1 MSTSPRIGFIGLGN
15 MGTPIA
21 KNLLRAGFDVMVY
34 NRTPSK
40 TIPLQAAGAKIA
52 DSSDDVA
59 THAEV
64 FMTMLSDDEA
74 VRDVCNDVIPKLAH
88 GAIHIA
94 MSTVAQS
101 TTDAL
106 KPLHHAH
113 GVQFVTAP
121 VMGRPPAAEARTLN
135 ILLSGEES
143 AKQKVKPV
151 LEAIG
156 QRIFDFGTVTGASN
170 TVKLMLNFMIF
181 TNVELLSEVMLFAEK
196 MNVDKKQLMETI
208 NNTQLASPV
217 LKVYGELLTS
227 ERDVPNGFATDL
239 ANKDLRLAQETAAK
253 QKLKL
258 PLAELIRAHFEEAIA
273 AGDGSKDVTVIMQH
287 LRKKLT

>member
-21 KNLLRAGFDVMVY
+21 KNLLRAGFDLMVY
-34 NRTPSK
+34 NRTRSK
-40 TIPLQAAGAKIA
+40 TMPFEKDGAKIA
-52 DSSDDVA
+52 ASFDDLA
-59 THAEV
+59 KHADV
-64 FMTMLSDDEA
+64 LMTMLSDDAA
-74 VRDVCNDVIPKLAH
+74 VRDICNDVVPKLAS
-88 GAIHIA
+88 GTIHIA
-94 MSTVAQS
+94 MSTVSQS
-101 TTDAL
+101 TTDDL
-106 KPLHHAH
+106 NQLHHTH
-113 GVQFVTAP
+113 GVQCVTAP

-143 AKQKVKPV
+143 AKQKVKPILDV
-151 LEAIG
+151 VG
-156 QRIFDFGTVTGASN
+156 QRIFDFGTIAGTSN

-208 NNTQLASPV
+208 NNTQLASPA
-217 LKVYGELLTS
+217 LKIYGELLTS
-227 ERDVPNGFATDL
+227 EREVLNGFATDL

-253 QKLKL
+253 QKLTL

-273 AGDGSKDVTVIMQH
+273 AGDGSKDVTVVMQH

>member
-1 MSTSPRIGFIGLGN
+1 MNTLPRIGFVGLGN

-21 KNLLRAGFDVMVY
+21 KNLLRAGFNVMVY

-40 TIPLQAAGAKIA
+40 TIPLQAAGATIA
-52 DSSDDVA
+52 SSPSDVA
-59 THAEV
+59 KHAEV
-64 FMTMLSDDEA
+64 FMTMLSDDVA

-88 GAIHIA
+88 GTIHIA
-94 MSTVAQS
+94 MSTVAQA
-101 TTDAL
+101 TMDAL
-106 KPLHHAH
+106 TPLHQTH
-113 GVQFVTAP
+113 GVQCVTAP

-135 ILLSGEES
+135 ILLSGEDS
-143 AKQKVKPV
+143 AKQKVKPI

-156 QRIFDFGTVTGASN
+156 QRIFDFGTVPGASN
-170 TVKLMLNFMIF
+170 TVKLILNFMIF

-208 NNTQLASPV
+208 NNTQLASPA
-217 LKVYGELLTS
+217 LKLYGELLT
-227 ERDVPNGFATDL
+227 RDEDISNGFATVL
-239 ANKDLRLAQETAAK
+239 ANKDLRLAQETAAT

-258 PLAELIRAHFEEAIA
+258 PLAELIRTHFEEAIA

-287 LRKKLT
+287 LRKKLY